1 MAVKQLSVYVE
12 NRIGG
17 LADVTRAMADAHID
31 MRAISLADTKNY
43 GILRVLC
50 DDPDRAFLTLKERG
64 LTVSAREVLAFAVP
78 DVPGGMSEIVEEL
91 SEGGINIE
99 YVYAAT
105 NRDENNAFVI
115 MRVSDNDR
123 AEAILKEHNVKLLTK
138 ADL

>member
-12 NRIGG
+12 NKPGG
-17 LADVTRAMADAHID
+17 LAAITKAISDANID
-31 MRAISLADTKNY
+31 LRAISLADTKDY

-50 DDPDRAFLTLKERG
+50 DDPDRAYVTLKSQG

-78 DVPGGMSEIVEEL
+78 DVPGGMSTIVAEL
-91 SEGGINIE
+91 ADGGINIE
-99 YVYAAT
+99 YAYAAT

-123 AEAILKEHNVKLLTK
+123 AEEILKEHGVKLLVK
-138 ADL
+138 EDL

>member
-17 LADVTRAMADAHID
+17 LADVTRAMTDAHID

>member
-123 AEAILKEHNVKLLTK
+123 AETILKEHDVKLLTK

>member
-1 MAVKQLSVYVE
+1 MAVKQLSIYVE
-12 NRIGG
+12 NKVGA
-17 LADVTRAMADAHID
+17 LAQITSAMAQAGID
-31 MRAISLADTKNY
+31 LRAISLADTRDY

-50 DDPDRAFLTLKERG
+50 DDPDRAFLTLKEQG

-78 DVPGGMSEIVEEL
+78 DEPGGMSTIVTEL

-115 MRVSDNDR
+115 MRVSDNDK
-123 AEAILKEHNVKLLTK
+123 AEAILKEHSVKLLTK
-138 ADL
+138 EDL

>member
-123 AEAILKEHNVKLLTK
+123 AEAILKEHDVKLLTK